1 MAENPSITKTD
12 PKEMASRHKW
22 QEQVASQLSSDSISS
37 ANLVD
42 QMQNS
47 FGKSDQF
54 YSTMVKGDDIRNK
67 LLHKVESNSLQ
78 TATILEGFTDFMKDA
93 ERKRL
98 ENAMESAR
106 KGDKSK
112 GLATIGKVPKK
123 DKDDEGPGIGTALGV
138 AGLAATALAFKD
150 KWGQLFSSSTK
161 TLSEMDA
168 TENRFSFTK
177 IEKVI

>member
-1 MAENPSITKTD
+1 MAEKSSITKTD
-12 PKEMASRHKW
+12 PKEMASRQKW

-54 YSTMVKGDDIRNK
+54 YSTMIKGSDISNK

-98 ENAMESAR
+98 EAAMEAAR

-112 GLATIGKVPKK
+112 GLASIEKGAVPKE
-123 DKDDEGPGIGTALGV
+123 DDGGPGMGTALGV

-168 TENRFSFTK
+168 PKTGFF
-177 IEKVI
+177 